1 MSHNYTGL
9 AVSPGTGIA
18 TAFCLEGLDFES
30 SGQTIKSE
38 PADKEIARLEAARA
52 DVGLALGEN
61 QQDSAHQSLSLML
74 SEHLFHGSIIDR
86 VKSGRTAPDAVIE
99 TVNDLKAIFG
109 ESPHPLL
116 RERADH
122 AEEVGR
128 LLLRSMLG
136 WPLPIFFPENPVII
150 ITEEMSAFDAARLN
164 PRIVSGVI
172 CSRGGLTSHFAII
185 AKQIGIP
192 VVSGIP
198 RVMDCFRHGELC
210 ICDGN
215 RGVAIASPDRQTLDA
230 ARSRHAAE
238 DSKAVQLSKLSRVRP
253 TTLDGTPVNLWANI
267 AGPGDVQAVLDAGG
281 SGVGM
286 FRTEFIFM
294 GDEPPSLERQTL
306 IYADILS
313 RTPGPV
319 VMRTLEAGGDKIIP
333 YLAGE
338 PEENPNLGW
347 QGLRMC
353 LDTPDIFLTQLK
365 AMIRASCEGDLWIMF
380 PFVSA
385 RWELDLC
392 RGMVAQADEAV
403 RSSGVTPG
411 PYKVGVMIEIPSA
424 VIMAREYLRGF
435 DFCAVGTNDLTQFT
449 LAADR
454 MNPKVSRWYDPF
466 HPAVLRLIAMTA
478 RAARNIPMPIGMCG
492 DMAGNPLSI
501 PFLLGLGFTYLS
513 VAAPGIPEVKKTILS
528 VDIGKSRDLVGKVL
542 ELEDSESILSC
553 LKDWSCGQ
561 K

>member
-1 MSHNYTGL
+1 MSNNYKGL

-18 TAFCLEGLDFES
+18 VAFCLEGLDFVS
-30 SGQTIKSE
+30 SGQTIQSD
-38 PADKEIARLEAARA
+38 PAGHEIARLETACADVARA
-52 DVGLALGEN
+52 LEETRPDA
-61 QQDSAHQSLSLML
+61 AFQSLMRML
-74 SEHLFHGSIIDR
+74 SEPLFRGSIIDR
-86 VKSGRTAPDAVIE
+86 IKSGRTAMDAVIE

-109 ESPHPLL
+109 ESPDPLL

-128 LLLRSMLG
+128 LVLRSLHG
-136 WPLPIFFPENPVII
+136 WPLPIFEPENPVII

-210 ICDGN
+210 ICDGS
-215 RGVAIASPDRQTLDA
+215 RGIAIASPDTETLDA
-230 ARSRHAAE
+230 ARSCRAVE
-238 DSKAVQLSKLSRVRP
+238 DSQAAQLGRLSRVRP

-281 SGVGM
+281 AGVGM

-294 GDEPPSLERQTL
+294 GDEPPSQERQAL

-365 AMIRASCEGDLWIMF
+365 AMIRASGEGDLWIMF

-392 RGMVAQADEAV
+392 RKMVARADDAV
-403 RSSGVTPG
+403 RRSGVMPG
-411 PYKVGVMIEIPSA
+411 PYKVGVMVEIPSA
-424 VIMAREYLRGF
+424 VIMAGEYLRGF

-513 VAAPGIPEVKKTILS
+513 VAAPSIPEVKKTILP
-528 VDIGKSRDLVGKVL
+528 VDMAKSRNLAGKVL

-553 LKDWSCGQ
+553 LQDWSRSQ
-561 K
+561 A